1 MCSDVPEE
9 RCTEIDVGSYK
20 TVQERNGSLLSGV
33 DVTVMETEVEAGGRL
48 VQKAGDS
55 KERATHSLLV
65 MLHRASSL
73 HSLPAIEPFRDP
85 HPFLH
90 HDRWTIFAEL
100 LAVLISALLLGCG
113 APKIPISR
121 SCLVIGP

>member
-1 MCSDVPEE
+1 MCSDFPEE

-55 KERATHSLLV
+55 KERATPL
-65 MLHRASSL
+65 
-73 HSLPAIEPFRDP
+73 
-85 HPFLH
+85 
-90 HDRWTIFAEL
+90 W
-100 LAVLISALLLGCG
+100 
-113 APKIPISR
+113 
-121 SCLVIGP
+121 